1 MFGILF
7 PLAPSHFLFLPIPT
21 PPQKKGP
28 SPTHSTRSTTKRR
41 PDAEAGSG
49 RGPARRSAPFHD
61 RRRRPPLMPSPPK
74 DRPAGRLGRLI
85 SALRPARAGP
95 LPVQTGFPT
104 SLADLFVK
112 NHGRLKKQQGPSS
125 GRRKRRGAPPLPSPE
140 PSPPPPSPPPPSPPP
155 AAVSPP
161 SAQPGPD
168 PPRAEPVCHPGGQA
182 AGLGLGFLALVGVAS
197 LALLVICSRKVV
209 AAATVAAFSLFLLES
224 VRASSLR
231 RKPRPPAPTAELDID
246 GRGYVS
252 PIRELEPEPLGSSF
266 SDSGRGIS
274 APEPLGSS
282 FSDSG
287 RGISASV
294 LGIEERSE
302 AGEDSC
308 VWEPKP
314 RKRSPWRKLI
324 PRKLQR
330 GRKVAKESGSLS
342 SSFRSSSF
350 RSEVSLADSTVGGN
364 AIARATDPPDSR
376 RGRRSQP
383 NAKADAVGK
392 SPDSSGPLRLGMADG
407 IKSRDSSGPLRLGIM
422 GDGVKSRDS
431 SGPLRG
437 ITGNGDSAAVR
448 SPDSSGPLRGMV
460 DGEARSHGARA
471 PIELAGA
478 DGVGGVGGG
487 RFPLVAVT
495 AVVLVGLAAGRLPA
509 VAFTVLWSALVGWLQ
524 RLRRDGDVGTSQ
536 G

>member
-1 MFGILF
+1 
-7 PLAPSHFLFLPIPT
+7 
-21 PPQKKGP
+21 KKR
-28 SPTHSTRSTTKRR
+28 SPTQSTRSTTKRR
-41 PDAEAGSG
+41 T
-49 RGPARRSAPFHD
+49 RRQ
-61 RRRRPPLMPSPPK
+61 RRRPGAPVGPLPCSPASGPPLMPSPPK

-125 GRRKRRGAPPLPSPE
+125 TRRKRRGAPPLPSPE

-168 PPRAEPVCHPGGQA
+168 PPRAEPVCRPGGQA
-182 AGLGLGFLALVGVAS
+182 AGLGLGFLALVGAVS
-197 LALLVICSRKVV
+197 LALLVIWSRKVV
-209 AAATVAAFSLFLLES
+209 AAVTVAAFSLFLLES

-231 RKPRPPAPTAELDID
+231 RGPRPPAPTAELDID

-252 PIRELEPEPLGSSF
+252 PIRELEGE
-266 SDSGRGIS
+266 
-274 APEPLGSS
+274 PEPLGSS

-287 RGISASV
+287 RGISASI
-294 LGIEERSE
+294 LGIDERSE

-330 GRKVAKESGSLS
+330 GRKIGKDPGSLS

-350 RSEVSLADSTVGGN
+350 RSEVSQADSTVGGN
-364 AIARATDPPDSR
+364 AGATDPPDSR
-376 RGRRSQP
+376 RGRRNQA

-392 SPDSSGPLRLGMADG
+392 SPDSSGPLRLGMVDG

-437 ITGNGDSAAVR
+437 TVDGADAATK

-460 DGEARSHGARA
+460 DGEARNNGARA

-478 DGVGGVGGG
+478 DGVGG

-495 AVVLVGLAAGRLPA
+495 VVVLVGLVAGRVPA
-509 VAFTVLWSALVGWLQ
+509 VALTVLWSVLVGSLQ

>member
-1 MFGILF
+1 MF
-7 PLAPSHFLFLPIPT
+7 PPSHFLFLPIPT
-21 PPQKKGP
+21 PPQKR
-28 SPTHSTRSTTKRR
+28 SPTQSTRSTTKRR

-49 RGPARRSAPFHD
+49 RGPAPFHA

-125 GRRKRRGAPPLPSPE
+125 GRRKRRGAPPLPSPV

-168 PPRAEPVCHPGGQA
+168 PPRAEPVCRLGGQA

-197 LALLVICSRKVV
+197 LALLVIWSRKVV
-209 AAATVAAFSLFLLES
+209 AAVTVAAFSLFLLES

-231 RKPRPPAPTAELDID
+231 RRPRPPAPTTELDID

-252 PIRELEPEPLGSSF
+252 PIRELEAEPEPLGSSF
-266 SDSGRGIS
+266 SDSGRG
-274 APEPLGSS
+274 
-282 FSDSG
+282 F
-287 RGISASV
+287 SAST
-294 LGIEERSE
+294 LGIDERSE

-330 GRKVAKESGSLS
+330 GRKVAKDSGSLS

-376 RGRRSQP
+376 RGRRSQA
-383 NAKADAVGK
+383 NAKGETAAA
-392 SPDSSGPLRLGMADG
+392 R
-407 IKSRDSSGPLRLGIM
+407 SRDSSGRLRLGIM
-422 GDGVKSRDS
+422 GDGDGAGIKS
-431 SGPLRG
+431 
-437 ITGNGDSAAVR
+437 A
-448 SPDSSGPLRGMV
+448 DSSGPLRGM
-460 DGEARSHGARA
+460 GGAEVRNNGA
-471 PIELAGA
+471 SIEIEEPAGVAVA
-478 DGVGGVGGG
+478 DGVGVGRGGG
-487 RFPLVAVT
+487 GGFPLAAVT
-495 AVVLVGLAAGRLPA
+495 VVVLVGLVAGRLPA
-509 VAFTVLWSALVGWLQ
+509 VALTVLVCAALQ
-524 RLRRDGDVGTSQ
+524 RLRRDGTVVPAWEGR
-536 G
+536 GGG